1 MTSMLWDGSNPE
13 DRISCPYSVDFVCKP
28 APAESLN
35 SLESGRLLLT
45 VNLGSGAEIK
55 SATATIIN
63 NAKKEN
69 LGKTPQEESK
79 LKYQTSLSVDLVP
92 HNTQLGKW
100 TGEIHLPS
108 NWIEGG
114 TRAYEKTGAA
124 PPKSSKNLFTLEIT
138 YHLLNGNTCTARFG
152 SEDAFH
158 WQARPKA
165 KM

>member
-1 MTSMLWDGSNPE
+1 M
-13 DRISCPYSVDFVCKP
+13 
-28 APAESLN
+28 
-35 SLESGRLLLT
+35 LT
-45 VNLGSGAEIK
+45 VDLGGSTEVK
-55 SATATIIN
+55 SAAVTIVN
-63 NAKKEN
+63 NVKKEN
-69 LGKTPQEESK
+69 LGKMQGTSQ
-79 LKYQTSLSVDLVP
+79 LKYQTSLSADLVP
-92 HNTQLGKW
+92 YIRQTGKW

-138 YHLLNGNTCTARFG
+138 YHLLNGNTCTARFS

-158 WQARPKA
+158 WQVRPEA

>member
-1 MTSMLWDGSNPE
+1 MASMLWDGPNPE
-13 DRISCPYSVDFVCKP
+13 DRASCPYSVDFVCKP

-45 VNLGSGAEIK
+45 VDLGGSTEIK
-55 SATATIIN
+55 SAAVTIVN
-63 NAKKEN
+63 NKKKAN
-69 LGKTPQEESK
+69 LGKMHSTTQ
-79 LKYQTSLSVDLVP
+79 LKYQTSLSADLVP
-92 HNTQLGKW
+92 YSSQPGKW

-138 YHLLNGNTCTARFG
+138 YHLLNGNICTARFN

-158 WQARPKA
+158 WQARPEA
-165 KM
+165 KI

>member
-1 MTSMLWDGSNPE
+1 MLWDGPNPE
-13 DRISCPYSVDFVCKP
+13 DRASCPYSVDFVCKP

-45 VNLGSGAEIK
+45 VDLGGSTEVVK
-55 SATATIIN
+55 SAAVTIVN
-63 NAKKEN
+63 NTKKAN
-69 LGKTPQEESK
+69 LGKMQGTSQ
-79 LKYQTSLSVDLVP
+79 LKYQTSLSAALVP
-92 HNTQLGKW
+92 YSSQTGKW

-114 TRAYEKTGAA
+114 TRTYEKTGAA

-138 YHLLNGNTCTARFG
+138 YHLLNGNICTARFS

-158 WQARPKA
+158 WQARPEA

>member
-1 MTSMLWDGSNPE
+1 MASMLWDGPNPE
-13 DRISCPYSVDFVCKP
+13 DRASCPYSVDFVCKP

-45 VNLGSGAEIK
+45 VDLGGSTEVK
-55 SATATIIN
+55 SAAATIVN
-63 NAKKEN
+63 NAKKEH
-69 LGKTPQEESK
+69 LDKMQGTSQ
-79 LKYQTSLSVDLVP
+79 LKYQTSLSADLVP
-92 HNTQLGKW
+92 YSHQPGKW

-138 YHLLNGNTCTARFG
+138 YQLLNGNTCTARFG

-158 WQARPKA
+158 WQARP
-165 KM
+165 

>member
-1 MTSMLWDGSNPE
+1 MATVLWDGPDPK
-13 DRISCPYSVDFVCKP
+13 DRASCPYSVDFVCKP

-45 VNLGSGAEIK
+45 VDLGSEVK
-55 SATATIIN
+55 SAKAKLVN

-69 LGKTPQEESK
+69 LDNMQSQSQSK
-79 LKYQTSLSVDLVP
+79 YPTLLSTDLVP
-92 HNTQLGKW
+92 DNHQPGKW
-100 TGEIHLPS
+100 IGEIHLPS
-108 NWIEGG
+108 SWIEGG

-124 PPKSSKNLFTLEIT
+124 PPKSSKNLFALEIT

-165 KM
+165 